1 MHIAV
6 RPTKTN
12 VFFIIDEKAL
22 QRAQKLK
29 TSNYLTLALIA
40 LNRLTDAVM
49 LIIDQF

>member
-22 QRAQKLK
+22 KRAQKLK
-29 TSNYLTLALIA
+29 TSKYLTLALIA
-40 LNRLTDAVM
+40 LNRLTDAIIV
-49 LIIDQF
+49 IID